1 MRIRIL
7 VVEDYKPL
15 RQFVCSALEER
26 AEFQVVGQASDG
38 LEAIQKAAELQ
49 PDLILLDIGLPKLSG
64 ITAAPQIGKL
74 AKKSKILFWS
84 QDDDAEIVRA
94 ALRTG
99 GRGYV
104 IKSDPVDELFEAI
117 KTVFQGGQFVSRKLK
132 QWTTGNTAMSW
143 KLVGKVLTACSC
155 DCGCPCN
162 FG

>member
-49 PDLILLDIGLPKLSG
+49 PDLILLDIGLPKLNG
-64 ITAAPQIGKL
+64 ITAATRIGQL

-84 QDDDAEIVRA
+84 QDNDAEIVKV

-99 GRGYV
+99 GSGYV

-117 KTVFQGGQFVSRKLK
+117 KTVVQGGQFVSRELK
-132 QWTTGNTAMSW
+132 QWTTGNTAMPW
-143 KLVGKVLTACSC
+143 KLVGKGPHCLQL
-155 DCGCPCN
+155 
-162 FG
+162 

>member
-15 RQFVCSALEER
+15 RQFVCSALEQR

-49 PDLILLDIGLPKLSG
+49 PDLILLDIGLPKLNG
-64 ITAAPQIGKL
+64 ITAATRIGQL

-84 QDDDAEIVRA
+84 QDNDAEIVKV

-99 GRGYV
+99 GRV
-104 IKSDPVDELFEAI
+104 TLS
-117 KTVFQGGQFVSRKLK
+117 SR
-132 QWTTGNTAMSW
+132 TR
-143 KLVGKVLTACSC
+143 
-155 DCGCPCN
+155 
-162 FG
+162 